1 MQRCYPVVLRGL
13 LESQGEKHWHQ
24 SVNSITLQVIRTYME
39 LNKDMFER
47 ISQTAQQDLKQKKSK
62 QVDMKQ
68 QWQILHRKHG
78 VAEPES
84 QFPLV

>member
-1 MQRCYPVVLRGL
+1 MQKCYPVVVRGL
-13 LESQGEKHWHQ
+13 LESQSEKHWHQ

-47 ISQTAQQDLKQKKSK
+47 ISQTASQELKQKKSK
-62 QVDMKQ
+62 QVDMKLQ
-68 QWQILHRKHG
+68 RQMLHRKHG

-84 QFPLV
+84 KFPLV